1 MATGFTSGM
10 RNHRVTILNK
20 VQPSERQF
28 GEKTGYRRDGSL
40 WSSYEF
46 SKGTMALRE
55 GALDAYD
62 SVMFRL
68 NFSGNVAKKITRESL
83 IEMHGKIYQIQSLNE
98 DYHDN
103 KIIIRATEMTTQV
116 NIMDYR
122 KIVTSQEHTV
132 VTYDNNV
139 VMALHEEV

>member
-1 MATGFTSGM
+1 M

-28 GEKTGYRRDGSL
+28 GEKTGYRREGSL

-46 SKGTMALRE
+46 SKGTRALRE

-62 SVMFRL
+62 SVIFRM
-68 NFSGNVAKKITRESL
+68 NFSANVTITRESL
-83 IEMHGKIYQIQSLNE
+83 IECEGKVYQVQSLNSDKRE
-98 DYHDN
+98 N

-122 KIVTSQEHTV
+122 KIVTAEEHIV
-132 VTYDNNV
+132 VTNSDHI

>member
-1 MATGFTSGM
+1 M

-46 SKGTMALRE
+46 SKGTRALRE

-62 SVMFRL
+62 SVIFRM
-68 NFSGNVAKKITRESL
+68 NFSANITITRESL
-83 IEMHGKIYQIQSLNE
+83 IECDGKVYQVQSLNSDKRE
-98 DYHDN
+98 N

-116 NIMDYR
+116 NIVPEPYSSSGIEGGSR
-122 KIVTSQEHTV
+122 QS
-132 VTYDNNV
+132 
-139 VMALHEEV
+139 HEVGQ

>member
-1 MATGFTSGM
+1 MSTGFTSGM

-46 SKGTMALRE
+46 SKGTRALRE

-62 SVMFRL
+62 SVIFRM
-68 NFSGNVAKKITRESL
+68 NFSANVTITRESL
-83 IEMHGKIYQIQSLNE
+83 IECDGKVYQVQSLNSDKRE
-98 DYHDN
+98 N

-116 NIMDYR
+116 NIIPEPYSDGR
-122 KIVTSQEHTV
+122 IGGGSQSS
-132 VTYDNNV
+132 
-139 VMALHEEV
+139 HEIGG

>member
-1 MATGFTSGM
+1 MSTGFTSGM

-46 SKGTMALRE
+46 SKGTRALRE

-62 SVMFRL
+62 SVIFRM
-68 NFSGNVAKKITRESL
+68 NFSANVTITRESL
-83 IEMHGKIYQIQSLNE
+83 IECDGKVYQVQSLNSDRRE
-98 DYHDN
+98 N
-103 KIIIRATEMTTQV
+103 KIIIRATEMTAQV
-116 NIMDYR
+116 NIVEPYSTTD
-122 KIVTSQEHTV
+122 IGPTT
-132 VTYDNNV
+132 DGDI
-139 VMALHEEV
+139 

>member
-1 MATGFTSGM
+1 MSTGFTSGM

-46 SKGTMALRE
+46 SKGTRALRE

-62 SVMFRL
+62 SIIFRM
-68 NFSGNVAKKITRESL
+68 NFSANVTITRESL
-83 IEMHGKIYQIQSLNE
+83 IECNGKVYQVQSLNSDKRE
-98 DYHDN
+98 N
-103 KIIIRATEMTTQV
+103 KIIIRATEMTAQV
-116 NIMDYR
+116 NIVEPYSTTEIGPTTEGD
-122 KIVTSQEHTV
+122 I
-132 VTYDNNV
+132 
-139 VMALHEEV
+139 

>member
-1 MATGFTSGM
+1 MSTGFTSGM

-46 SKGTMALRE
+46 SKGTRALRE

-62 SVMFRL
+62 SVIFRM
-68 NFSGNVAKKITRESL
+68 NFSANVTITRESL
-83 IEMHGKIYQIQSLNE
+83 IECNGKVYQVQSLNSDKRE
-98 DYHDN
+98 N

-116 NIMDYR
+116 NIVEPYSTTD
-122 KIVTSQEHTV
+122 IGPTT
-132 VTYDNNV
+132 DGDI
-139 VMALHEEV
+139 

>member
-20 VQPSERQF
+20 VSPAEKAF
-28 GEKTGYRRDGSL
+28 GEKTGYQRIGSL
-40 WSSYEF
+40 NSTCEF
-46 SKGTMALRE
+46 DKGTKALRE

-62 SVMFRL
+62 SVIFRM
-68 NFSGNVAKKITRESL
+68 NFSGNAANSITRESL
-83 IEMHGKIYQIQSLNE
+83 IEMHDTYYQIQSLNK

-116 NIMDYR
+116 NVIDQSSSD
-122 KIVTSQEHTV
+122 I
-132 VTYDNNV
+132 
-139 VMALHEEV
+139 

>member
-1 MATGFTSGM
+1 M

-46 SKGTMALRE
+46 SKGTRALRE

-62 SVMFRL
+62 SVIFRM
-68 NFSGNVAKKITRESL
+68 NFSANVTITRESL
-83 IEMHGKIYQIQSLNE
+83 LSAMARCIRCSRSTATSARTKSSSLPQ
-98 DYHDN
+98 
-103 KIIIRATEMTTQV
+103 R
-116 NIMDYR
+116 
-122 KIVTSQEHTV
+122 
-132 VTYDNNV
+132 
-139 VMALHEEV
+139 

>member
-1 MATGFTSGM
+1 M
-10 RNHRVTILNK
+10 RNHRITILNK
-20 VQPSERQF
+20 VAPAEKAF
-28 GEKTGYRRDGSL
+28 GEKTGYRREGSL
-40 WSSYEF
+40 SSSYEF
-46 SKGTMALRE
+46 NKGTKALRE

-116 NIMDYR
+116 NIVPDPYS
-122 KIVTSQEHTV
+122 TSEIGSC
-132 VTYDNNV
+132 
-139 VMALHEEV
+139 EEGDI

>member
-1 MATGFTSGM
+1 M

-46 SKGTMALRE
+46 SKGTRALRE

-62 SVMFRL
+62 SVIFRM
-68 NFSGNVAKKITRESL
+68 NFSANVTITRESL
-83 IEMHGKIYQIQSLNE
+83 IECDGKVYQVQSLNSDKRE
-98 DYHDN
+98 N

-122 KIVTSQEHTV
+122 KIVTSQEHIV
-132 VTYDNNV
+132 VTNSDHI
-139 VMALHEEV
+139 VMALNEEV

>member
-1 MATGFTSGM
+1 MTTGFTSGM
-10 RNHRVTILNK
+10 RNHRITILNK
-20 VQPSERQF
+20 VQASGRSF
-28 GEKTGYRRDGSL
+28 GEKTGYQRDGSL
-40 WSSYEF
+40 NSSYEF
-46 SKGTMALRE
+46 NKGTRAFRE

-83 IEMHGKIYQIQSLNE
+83 IEMHGKIYQIQSLNA

-116 NIMDYR
+116 SI
-122 KIVTSQEHTV
+122 I
-132 VTYDNNV
+132 DNP
-139 VMALHEEV
+139 EPEPSISDI